1 MTSTATLQLE
11 TRRFIPATPQ
21 RVLDAWTTPEALL
34 RWWGPAG
41 VRCVAAEV
49 DLRVG
54 GRYRIGNEMPDKSLL
69 WIEGEFERVEAPRLL
84 VYTWRV
90 GEQPTPTE
98 RVTVRFEAVGDGTE
112 VTVLHERIATAALR
126 DQHLAGWDGCLEG
139 LARYFSAN
147 GRITPAA
154 RS

>member
-1 MTSTATLQLE
+1 M
-11 TRRFIPATPQ
+11 
-21 RVLDAWTTPEALL
+21 
-34 RWWGPAG
+34 
-41 VRCVAAEV
+41 RCVAAEV

-90 GEQPTPTE
+90 GEQPAPTE
-98 RVTVRFEAVGDGTE
+98 RVTVRFEAAGDGTE
-112 VTVLHERIATAALR
+112 VTVLHERIATPALR
-126 DQHLAGWDGCLEG
+126 DRHLAGWNGCLEG

-147 GRITPAA
+147 GRITRAA